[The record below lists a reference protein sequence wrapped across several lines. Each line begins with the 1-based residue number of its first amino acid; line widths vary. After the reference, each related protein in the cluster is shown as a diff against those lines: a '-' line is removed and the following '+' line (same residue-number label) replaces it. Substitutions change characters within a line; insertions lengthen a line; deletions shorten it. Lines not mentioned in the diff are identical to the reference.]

1 MPKTLD
7 NFVTMTATEIEDLIV
22 KLWEIF
28 QSTGVR
34 HVLHIEGPPG
44 GGKTA
49 IVAAAARR
57 IADLMNLRPV
67 STPTPTEGDFNLR
80 VVHLGNIGEE
90 VMAGL
95 PWVDRET
102 STLRRAID
110 EMWPRCGTGI
120 LHLDEPFQVGYA
132 QRFYSQL
139 ASEGRFGDYFELG
152 NYLLI
157 SSGNAQ
163 SDRAGTQRI
172 WTHVQNRIIH
182 VRIQPEVATVLQH
195 FTDPATPEVSVYLRW
210 FPDRLHDFKTTG
222 EPFASPRTWDKVN
235 NLLSNGFDPAS
246 GFPVIQGYVG
256 QGVAL
261 DFKVTFDA
269 VKDLPDLDAM
279 LAEPDQWSETMKAMG
294 HNNPAAVCAM
304 ASVFIRRYDRE
315 RDMGMVDRALRLMS
329 YSSAEHAAAFVAVAE
344 GVDEAHRDGKS
355 VLDAPAYARYM
366 AVNSNLTAN

>member
-1 MPKTLD
+1 MAKTLS
-7 NFVTMTATEIEDLIV
+7 NYQTMTASQITDLIV
-22 KLWEIF
+22 RLWDIF
-28 QSTGVR
+28 NETGIR

-49 IVAAAARR
+49 IVHAAAEI
-57 IADLMNLRPV
+57 IAERMNLSLT
-67 STPTPTEGDFNLR
+67 STPRPTDGQFNLR
-80 VVHLGNIGEE
+80 VIHLGNIGEE

-95 PWVDRET
+95 PWVDKQN
-102 STLRRAID
+102 STLHRAMD
-110 EMWPRCGTGI
+110 VMWPTTGTGI
-120 LHLDEPFQVGYA
+120 LHLDEPFQVGYG

-139 ASEGRFGDYFELG
+139 ASEGRFGDYFDLG
-152 NYLLI
+152 QYLLI

-182 VRIQPEVATVLQH
+182 VRLQPEVDTVLRH

-210 FPDRLHDFKTTG
+210 FPDKLHDFKTTG

-235 NLLSNGFDPAS
+235 NLLANGFDPAS

-256 QGVAL
+256 NGVAL

-269 VKDLPDLDAM
+269 VKDLPDIDAM
-279 LAEPDQWSETMKAMG
+279 LADPDSHADVMRAMG
-294 HNNPAAVCAM
+294 ANNPASVCAM
-304 ASVFIRRYDRE
+304 ASVFVRRWRGE
-315 RDMGMVDRALRLMS
+315 RDTSMVDRAIRLMA

-344 GVDEAHRDGKS
+344 QVDDQCADGVS
-355 VLDAPAYARYM
+355 VLDTPAYTRYM
-366 AVNSNLTAN
+366 AENAHLTAN